1 MYFNYVLCLVAQSC
15 LTLCNS
21 KDSSRPDSSVHGIS
35 QARILEWVPFP
46 SLRDLPDP
54 GIRSR
59 DPTWVS
65 CFAGRFFTAWATRE
79 TLSYLKLKT
88 ILCGF
93 LTVVTSLGGYFEDE
107 RTLVNLLIYCPFQE
121 RAQMTGSKYNK
132 MQLQFIESCQFSMFK
147 VSLVLYC
154 FDL

>member
-21 KDSSRPDSSVHGIS
+21 KDSRPPDSSVHGIS

-79 TLSYLKLKT
+79 TLSEPKAFSFQCMTEFTTNKNKRKKKKIKDNPLWIFNSINFVRGVFWRWKNTCKFAN
-88 ILCGF
+88 IL
-93 LTVVTSLGGYFEDE
+93 SISRKSSNDW
-107 RTLVNLLIYCPFQE
+107 FQ
-121 RAQMTGSKYNK
+121 
-132 MQLQFIESCQFSMFK
+132 I
-147 VSLVLYC
+147 
-154 FDL
+154 